1 MTDESGEHR
10 SARPS
15 EAAAPAP
22 GEAAF
27 IVRHLTGSRR
37 GSEERFA
44 GGHVGI
50 GRGRTNRIALDAE
63 LDRTVSA
70 RHAEIR
76 AEGSALV
83 LYDLGSLNGTYVN
96 GRRVRRSELADGD
109 EIGLGREG
117 PRLTV
122 HRVGGAA
129 AMQTGAEVARPAPA
143 AARKRPDSDPPA
155 LRKTPRSRPARIAIA
170 GGILLLVTALIAVF
184 FELRGRIDRLERG
197 PEALGTGEPAVR
209 RPATAVLSVVGVFD
223 EGGGRSRSVA
233 LGAAVHVRRRTA
245 ATTDVVA
252 EAAARFLA
260 GRPDGRIEVHSD
272 GDPPSTVVVT
282 GRRGVRADSA
292 PASVVLLELVHD
304 MGAPSAGLG
313 AGPPPRKLVL
323 RRAFFP
329 DESAALEE
337 AVDEDGRRAAVA
349 SRAPFLRAAFGAGE
363 AGSGVFDEDGA
374 LRGLLAGPGRP
385 GLVVSAALIESAC
398 DLLETTPASPL
409 R

>member
-10 SARPS
+10 AAKPP
-15 EAAAPAP
+15 EAAASPEGA
-22 GEAAF
+22 AAF
-27 IVRHLTGSRR
+27 VVRHLTGSRR

-76 AEGSALV
+76 PEGSALV

-96 GRRVRRSELADGD
+96 GRRVRRAELADGD

-122 HRVGGAA
+122 HREGAA
-129 AMQTGAEVARPAPA
+129 GPLRTGAEIPRPAPA
-143 AARKRPDSDPPA
+143 PARERRDAKPPIPPTE
-155 LRKTPRSRPARIAIA
+155 RKSLAARIAIA
-170 GGILLLVTALIAVF
+170 GGILVVVTALIAVF

-197 PEALGTGEPAVR
+197 SDGGGAGEPAVR
-209 RPATAVLSVVGVFD
+209 RAATSVLTVVGVFD

-245 ATTDVVA
+245 ATTDAVA
-252 EAAARFLA
+252 EAASRFLA

-282 GRRGVRADSA
+282 GRRGVRSDAA
-292 PASVVLLELVHD
+292 PAAVVLFELAHD
-304 MGAPSAGLG
+304 MGAPSAALG
-313 AGPPPRKLVL
+313 AGPPPKKLVL

-329 DESAALEE
+329 DEAAAFEE
-337 AVDEDGRRAAVA
+337 AVDEDGRRAAA
-349 SRAPFLRAAFGAGE
+349 PGRAPFLRAAFGAGE
-363 AGSGVFDEDGA
+363 PGSAVFDEDGA
-374 LRGLLAGPGRP
+374 LRGLLAGPARP
-385 GLVVSAALIESAC
+385 GLLVSAASIEAAC
-398 DLLETTPASPL
+398 DLLETTPASAL